1 MAFLSKNSAPIIV
14 RDVNLIG
21 LGLLKMGLVSAGAGT
36 GVRGLTGSQLYHS
49 EEEEV
54 WRGREESRNIITNCS
69 LDAEPEISEN

>member
-36 GVRGLTGSQLYHS
+36 GVEGTDWEPIISQ
-49 EEEEV
+49 
-54 WRGREESRNIITNCS
+54 
-69 LDAEPEISEN
+69 